1 MLCFLGAL
9 DTKRCVGQRFEPS
22 FRDGLFALAA
32 QAILTGV
39 EAGQGLIDLGALRT
53 NQDAVLQARA
63 LLSRIR

>member
-9 DTKRCVGQRFEPS
+9 DTKRGVGQRFEPG
-22 FRDGLFALAA
+22 FRDGLFAVGA

-53 NQDAVLQARA
+53 NQDAALQARA